1 MLKKIRKRFSKTVS
15 VTEHQTFNEMCLNG
29 KVYEVKEAL
38 AKGGDP
44 NSRGFPR
51 HQGSCGTMCC
61 YGTWGQTP
69 LMVATIGNHPEVV
82 ALLLSQREIEVNAKS
97 IPFCQT
103 ALHFAVEKGSD
114 AALSLLLAAPGLDPN
129 GRDETGFARST
140 PMQDA
145 VEYGNMNAMR
155 LMASR
160 AEVDLDVK
168 NPQGKGLEELA
179 YRHR

>member
-1 MLKKIRKRFSKTVS
+1 MLKRIRKRFSKP
-15 VTEHQTFNEMCLNG
+15 VTLYEKCLKG
-29 KVYEVKEAL
+29 KVGEVKKAL
-38 AKGGDP
+38 ERGEDP
-44 NSRGFPR
+44 NGMGR
-51 HQGSCGTMCC
+51 C
-61 YGTWGQTP
+61 YRCNHSGHHPDCHDSQCNDGKTP
-69 LMVATIGNHPEVV
+69 LMAATIGNHPEVV
-82 ALLLSQREIEVNAKS
+82 ALLLSQPEIEVNAKS